1 MGKMQLP
8 PDFKEFLQLLNSHKV
23 EYLVVGG
30 YAIGYHGFPRT
41 TGDIDIWV
49 AINSQNASA
58 LVAALRDFGFNVPNL
73 KEELFLEEGRI
84 TRMGVPPMR
93 IEILTKISGVQFEDC
108 YRKRTVAD
116 LGGVTTN
123 VIGLEDLKINK
134 RAAGRL
140 KDLNDLENLS

>member
-23 EYLVVGG
+23 EYLIVGG

-49 AINSQNASA
+49 AISDRNAA
-58 LVAALRDFGFNVPNL
+58 
-73 KEELFLEEGRI
+73 
-84 TRMGVPPMR
+84 TRADAR

-108 YRKRTVAD
+108 YPKRIVVD
-116 LGGVTTN
+116 LGGVVTS
-123 VIGLEDLKINK
+123 VIGIEDLKINK

-140 KDLNDLENLS
+140 KDLNDLENLG